1 MPLTFVDLHVPLCE
15 AEDEE
20 LAPAVLQQGG
30 LIPLR
35 ELVVR
40 RDALGPAHAHEE
52 QLGGRLVDVLRRREE
67 HGGRSRRVEAAAT
80 TTGRGRRRGRRG
92 GGYRHRSQG
101 SAAMKK
107 MRVEGDESRGRWDA
121 TKREKMKYGR
131 CAGIGHPHNFKIF
144 FTPSP

>member
-1 MPLTFVDLHVPLCE
+1 MPLTLVDLDVPLCE

-30 LIPLR
+30 LVPLR

-67 HGGRSRRVEAAAT
+67 HGGRGRRVEAAAAA
-80 TTGRGRRRGRRG
+80 GRGRRRGRRG
-92 GGYRHRSQG
+92 GGDCHSRQR
-101 SAAMKK
+101 SAAMEDVG
-107 MRVEGDESRGRWDA
+107 VEGDEG
-121 TKREKMKYGR
+121 G
-131 CAGIGHPHNFKIF
+131 G
-144 FTPSP
+144 